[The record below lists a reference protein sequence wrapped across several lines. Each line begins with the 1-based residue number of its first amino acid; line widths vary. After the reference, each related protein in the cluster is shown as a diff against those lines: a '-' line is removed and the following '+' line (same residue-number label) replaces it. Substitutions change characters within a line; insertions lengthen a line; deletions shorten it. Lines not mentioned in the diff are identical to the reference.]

1 MEPLACGELAFT
13 HIAAEASEGKKS
25 AIHHRRGMA
34 ACQSACI
41 RHNVVSLLYWLQ
53 EMLDGTL
60 ADLAAMLDSLL
71 DRFAKMIPNQNA
83 RDPVLISGLRE
94 AGV

>member
-1 MEPLACGELAFT
+1 
-13 HIAAEASEGKKS
+13 
-25 AIHHRRGMA
+25 
-34 ACQSACI
+34 
-41 RHNVVSLLYWLQ
+41 
-53 EMLDGTL
+53 MLDGTL